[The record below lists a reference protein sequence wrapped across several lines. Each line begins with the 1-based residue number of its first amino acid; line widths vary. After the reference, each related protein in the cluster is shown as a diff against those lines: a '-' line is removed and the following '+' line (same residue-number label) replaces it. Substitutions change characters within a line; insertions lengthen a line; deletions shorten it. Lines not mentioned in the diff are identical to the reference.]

1 MFLLWLKYTKCC
13 IFWEAKRNSVGC
25 VFACSMWCDGIHM
38 CLKLEQIY
46 NNTPYIHVCIETLHG
61 MMLALFDYDSFSS
74 SIFDG
79 ARNIPPRDYLHSP
92 YDIRVYIELIHMSV
106 LELLFY
112 WLLNTISFLRN
123 YSFHY
128 ETEQLWYFN
137 YKLLIEVIKVSERKR
152 LQKLH
157 QSF

>member
-1 MFLLWLKYTKCC
+1 
-13 IFWEAKRNSVGC
+13 
-25 VFACSMWCDGIHM
+25 
-38 CLKLEQIY
+38 
-46 NNTPYIHVCIETLHG
+46 
-61 MMLALFDYDSFSS
+61 MLALFDYDSFSS